1 MSTRKTTLFY
11 ALLIAVASMAVGMV
25 LASRLDLTPPS
36 SAQSIAI
43 PPMNSAPLTGAL
55 DAQTFRTI
63 AKAQTPMVVSIRTE
77 MNARN
82 EMTDFFGGGNSP
94 EDFFHRFFGQ
104 PPGQGQGQ
112 GQDEDQPRGGRR
124 RHQPRQLGRSAAERA
139 RRGDRDEHHD
149 HQRLQVR
156 GQSGDRVRGAEQH
169 DPGSLAAASDR
180 QGDARPDWRLG
191 DAGAARRLPGV
202 RLE

>member
-36 SAQSIAI
+36 SAQSIAV

-77 MNARN
+77 MKARN
-82 EMTDFFGGGNSP
+82 EMTDFFGGSAP

-112 GQDEDQPRGGRR
+112 GDDDQ
-124 RHQPRQLGRSAAERA
+124 Q
-139 RRGDRDEHHD
+139 
-149 HQRLQVR
+149 
-156 GQSGDRVRGAEQH
+156 
-169 DPGSLAAASDR
+169 
-180 QGDARPDWRLG
+180 
-191 DAGAARRLPGV
+191 
-202 RLE
+202 

>member
-36 SAQSIAI
+36 SAQSIAV
-43 PPMNSAPLTGAL
+43 PPINSAPLTGVL
-55 DAQTFRTI
+55 DAQTFRNI

-82 EMTDFFGGGNSP
+82 EMTDFFGGGNAP

-104 PPGQGQGQ
+104 PPQGQ
-112 GQDEDQPRGGRR
+112 GQDDEQPRGQQRR
-124 RHQPRQLGRSAAERA
+124 RRQSEPKAHAEGSGFIISKDGFIVTNNHVVEDA
-139 RRGDRDEHHD
+139 TKIQVSLFGDDE
-149 HQRLQVR
+149 
-156 GQSGDRVRGAEQH
+156 
-169 DPGSLAAASDR
+169 
-180 QGDARPDWRLG
+180 
-191 DAGAARRLPGV
+191 
-202 RLE
+202 